1 MYRGTNPI
9 YHVLLQRFRDLTGCP
24 VIVNTS
30 FNVRGEPIVCTP
42 EDAFGCFMGTDIE
55 RLVVGH
61 AMLSKEQQNPALRQD
76 YKNAFALD
84 RYAAQG
90 RWRELLPRPRGAA
103 SRAGGKLRKGK
114 RFGCLVARPA
124 SRWFCGKAD
133 AACCQLRHG
142 HGRNFAIGRAS
153 IRRLAIAWLALSTAP
168 AGGLMPI
175 PTGLAAGYRRF
186 RSERYAAEAE
196 RYRALAKGQRPRT
209 MIIACADSR
218 ADPATIFSAAP
229 GELFVVRNVAA
240 LVPPFE
246 EGGGYHGTSAA
257 IEFAVSELAVPE
269 IVVMGHGLCGGIAAA
284 LSERSTGRFIGPWVE
299 LLAGIRA
306 QLADATQTPD
316 AAARQKRFEQLAVQY
331 SLQNLTSFP
340 FVAAAVAA
348 GRLHLH
354 GAWFAIAEGELEWL
368 DGASGRFELVRS

>member
-1 MYRGTNPI
+1 
-9 YHVLLQRFRDLTGCP
+9 
-24 VIVNTS
+24 
-30 FNVRGEPIVCTP
+30 
-42 EDAFGCFMGTDIE
+42 
-55 RLVVGH
+55 
-61 AMLSKEQQNPALRQD
+61 
-76 YKNAFALD
+76 
-84 RYAAQG
+84 
-90 RWRELLPRPRGAA
+90 
-103 SRAGGKLRKGK
+103 
-114 RFGCLVARPA
+114 
-124 SRWFCGKAD
+124 
-133 AACCQLRHG
+133 
-142 HGRNFAIGRAS
+142 
-153 IRRLAIAWLALSTAP
+153 
-168 AGGLMPI
+168 MPI
-175 PTGLAAGYRRF
+175 PAGLAAGYRRF
-186 RSERYAAEAE
+186 RAERYAAEAE

-299 LLAGIRA
+299 LLADIRA
-306 QLADATQTPD
+306 RLLDATQTPD
-316 AAARQKRFEQLAVQY
+316 PAARHKRFEQLAVQY
-331 SLQNLTSFP
+331 SLQNLRCFP
-340 FVAAAVAA
+340 FVEAAIAA

-368 DGASGRFELVRS
+368 DSASGRFEPVRS